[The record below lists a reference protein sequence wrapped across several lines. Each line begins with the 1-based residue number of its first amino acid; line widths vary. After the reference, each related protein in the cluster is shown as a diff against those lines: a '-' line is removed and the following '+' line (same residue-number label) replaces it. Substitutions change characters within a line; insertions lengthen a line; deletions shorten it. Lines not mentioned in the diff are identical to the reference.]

1 MNRAS
6 LLENAL
12 RSALD
17 LTGPVLEVVVSNNHS
32 TDETESVVRA
42 FSSPKLRY
50 FETERT
56 LSMVDHWEFILGK
69 AEGEWVVFLCDDDAL
84 LPGAISYLSQVAKQ
98 HPNAEVMRF
107 RKAVYCYDDGVE
119 QSGNYIRFSEG
130 TRDRVRVVDSRKMLE
145 QQLTKMRGHI
155 PRYLNCAVRRS
166 LSERIRSRHGR
177 AFCDW
182 APDTSGGMLLLAN
195 STSFLE
201 LSRILMLWGKNSQS
215 YGSGALINPAHLRQF
230 MEQFDSF
237 NGRFENTPYPDLL
250 TISNSVLDTLER
262 TKGLLGEGWRDTK
275 TDLVP
280 YLQALLKDLARY
292 AERGHEEYREP
303 IERVRA
309 DLRARLTRRKRLRI
323 VRKSLQR
330 RLKSTARRA
339 LPSLTRERIIKSP
352 HEGQELR
359 NIYDAA
365 KVFDGLYAS

>member
-1 MNRAS
+1 M
-6 LLENAL
+6 
-12 RSALD
+12 
-17 LTGPVLEVVVSNNHS
+17 LEVVVSNNHS

-50 FETERT
+50 FQTERT

-84 LPGAISYLSQVAKQ
+84 LPGAISYLSHVAKQ
-98 HPNAEVMRF
+98 HPDAEVMRY
-107 RKAVYCYDDGVE
+107 RKAIYCYGDGVE
-119 QSGNYIRFSEG
+119 QDGNYIRFSKG

-145 QQLTKMRGHI
+145 HQLTKMQGHT

-166 LSERIRSRHGR
+166 LLERIRARHGR
-177 AFCDW
+177 AFLEW
-182 APDTSGGMLLLAN
+182 APDISGGLLLLAN

-262 TKGLLGEGWRDTK
+262 AKGLLGEDWRDTK

-280 YLQALLKDLARY
+280 YLQALVKDLARY
-292 AERGHEEYREP
+292 VERGHEEYREP

-309 DLRARLTRRKRLRI
+309 DLRARLTRRKRLSI
-323 VRKSLQR
+323 VRKSFQK
-330 RLKSTARRA
+330 RLKSEARRA

-365 KVFDGLYAS
+365 KVFAGLDAS

>member
-1 MNRAS
+1 
-6 LLENAL
+6 
-12 RSALD
+12 
-17 LTGPVLEVVVSNNHS
+17 
-32 TDETESVVRA
+32 
-42 FSSPKLRY
+42 
-50 FETERT
+50 
-56 LSMVDHWEFILGK
+56 
-69 AEGEWVVFLCDDDAL
+69 
-84 LPGAISYLSQVAKQ
+84 
-98 HPNAEVMRF
+98 
-107 RKAVYCYDDGVE
+107 
-119 QSGNYIRFSEG
+119 
-130 TRDRVRVVDSRKMLE
+130 MLE
-145 QQLTKMRGHI
+145 QHLTKMRGHI

-166 LSERIRSRHGR
+166 LIERIRSRHGR

-201 LSRILMLWGKNSQS
+201 LSRILMLWGKNAQS